1 MSALFQVRRDERD
14 QRDNGDDRQDLLV
27 DVVAVLADL
36 VAEVGRRGAS
46 RIIRARDRVSTNVVS
61 VSPWSTGSS
70 LSRARSPRTAR
81 SGAPERAVER
91 VAGVRGIANE
101 LEVKLS
107 TERSDADIAHAAVD
121 AMKWNVMVPSDK
133 ITVKVSKGWVTLE
146 GEARWDYQRRAAERA
161 VRDLPGVRGVSN
173 FVRVKPRVDPEH
185 VKEKIEETFKRT
197 AALDAN
203 RITVQAEA
211 AEVTLRGTVRSW
223 VERHEA
229 EKAAWAAPGVTAVH
243 NYITVSAAA

>member
-1 MSALFQVRRDERD
+1 MKTDSELRREVERELEWEPSVDER
-14 QRDNGDDRQDLLV
+14 RIGVGVV
-27 DVVAVLADL
+27 DGIVTLSG
-36 VAEVGRRGAS
+36 EVTSYGEKW
-46 RIIRARDRVSTNVVS
+46 RA
-61 VSPWSTGSS
+61 
-70 LSRARSPRTAR
+70 
-81 SGAPERAVER
+81 ERAVER
-91 VAGVRGIANE
+91 VVGVRGIANE

-107 TERSDADIAHAAVD
+107 SERSDADIAHAAVD

-133 ITVKVSKGWVTLE
+133 VTVKVSKGWVTLE
-146 GEARWDYQRRAAERA
+146 GEVRWDYQRRAAERA

-173 FVRVKPRVDPEH
+173 LVRIKPRVEPEH

-203 RITVQAEA
+203 RITVQAEGSD
-211 AEVTLRGTVRSW
+211 VTLRGTVRSW

-229 EKAAWAAPGVTAVH
+229 EKAAWAAPGVTSVH

>member
-1 MSALFQVRRDERD
+1 LPFRLDGVGHEKELHMKTDSELRREVERELEWEPSVDER
-14 QRDNGDDRQDLLV
+14 RIGVGVV
-27 DVVAVLADL
+27 DGIVTLSG
-36 VAEVGRRGAS
+36 EVTSYGEKW
-46 RIIRARDRVSTNVVS
+46 RA
-61 VSPWSTGSS
+61 
-70 LSRARSPRTAR
+70 
-81 SGAPERAVER
+81 ERAVER

-203 RITVQAEA
+203 RITVQAEG